1 MPRQL
6 ASPPSCR
13 AAVADSGVPPVIP
26 SASPC
31 STRTQPSP
39 VPPPPSLPPARLRCM
54 ARTSRD
60 PSGLFK
66 SPAAP
71 WTPPPEPPPL
81 PAVRRWSQNTSFCRR
96 RRIPA
101 SAAASSSGSRS
112 GAAPGGELHARAV
125 CCRARAPWLPSDLA
139 RVPAPRRRVVRP
151 RRRVSAAAAAP
162 GRFIAS
168 RATRR
173 CLPHPKPCAKT
184 LVRVRHRR
192 TPPPFIAS
200 RRRRFATAAGRRSL
214 AI

>member
-1 MPRQL
+1 MPRQP

-39 VPPPPSLPPARLRCM
+39 VPPPPSPPPARLRCM

-66 SPAAP
+66 PPAAP

-81 PAVRRWSQNTSFCRR
+81 PAVRRRSQNTSFRR
-96 RRIPA
+96 RRQIPA

-112 GAAPGGELHARAV
+112 GGELHARAV

-139 RVPAPRRRVVRP
+139 RVTAPRRRVVRP
-151 RRRVSAAAAAP
+151 RRRVSAAATAP

-173 CLPHPKPCAKT
+173 CLPRPNRALKP
-184 LVRVRHRR
+184 
-192 TPPPFIAS
+192 
-200 RRRRFATAAGRRSL
+200 
-214 AI
+214 